1 MAPSWFSNRRC
12 PGTRQGASAQ
22 LDDQGKAS
30 QHHPEATEQPGRALV
45 ELQRFA
51 LPSIGRLPGRK
62 QGCIVVYRTY
72 DRLAVEQLDL
82 FVLPVIDD
90 ITGGTNAR
98 PGADGTEDAEQGE
111 QRGHHQS
118 EQGAP
123 VRVVIAHGG
132 GVGDHQEGLRREKVL
147 VRPDRLLIS
156 WWISRR

>member
-1 MAPSWFSNRRC
+1 MDPSWFSNRRC

-22 LDDQGKAS
+22 LDDQGKAP

-45 ELQRFA
+45 ELQRLA

-62 QGCIVVYRTY
+62 QGSIVVYRTY

-111 QRGHHQS
+111 QRGHHQG

-123 VRVVIAHGG
+123 VRVALPGRWCRGQSIRPLQNSAHQTASGWN
-132 GVGDHQEGLRREKVL
+132 
-147 VRPDRLLIS
+147 P
-156 WWISRR
+156 SRTQ